1 MPVMLLPFFPLATVL
16 MSMFVITS
24 VKCTKFECADLVQ
37 DSLDCDVCWCY
48 EEGGFGCFCCTVCHE
63 HDHNHRDD
71 DDNDDDDDD
80 CYDDSSESF
89 HAYAKKS

>member
-1 MPVMLLPFFPLATVL
+1 MLLLPFFPLATVL
-16 MSMFVITS
+16 MSGICIFASEIN
-24 VKCTKFECADLVQ
+24 CANFECTDIVQ

-48 EEGGFGCFCCTVCHE
+48 EEGGLGCCCCTMCQE
-63 HDHNHRDD
+63 HAHHHRDD